1 MVGVLGGAVER
12 GEVVAQSPCTTL
24 VADGPERR
32 GVALGLGEEVP
43 ASSITVLVP
52 DEAGERALSGMTGLR
67 VVRYRQK
74 ADLAALGADAE
85 VLVPGFRSDDDT
97 PALLGRLPR
106 LRLVQLRSAGAE
118 RWVDR
123 LPAGVALSDCRGA
136 HGALTAEWVVA
147 GLLALLRELPTFVR
161 NQDGEL
167 WLRQPS
173 ETLIGKRVLL
183 VGAGD
188 VAERLAR
195 RLDGF
200 DLAALSMVGRT
211 GRAGVHSADDLPGLL
226 PSHDVVALLVPLTP
240 QTVRMVGAEFL
251 AAMPDGAVLVNA
263 SRGEVVETSALVAEL
278 GSGRL
283 RAVLDVVDP
292 DPLPPGHALWKMP
305 GVLITPHVG
314 GIGTEASWRERAYAV

>member
-1 MVGVLGGAVER
+1 MPT
-12 GEVVAQSPCTTL
+12 SI
-24 VADGPERR
+24 
-32 GVALGLGEEVP
+32 
-43 ASSITVLVP
+43 SSLTVLVP
-52 DEAGERALSGMTGLR
+52 DEAGERALSGVTGLR

-74 ADLAALGADAE
+74 ADLPALGADAE
-85 VLVPGFRSDDDT
+85 VLVPGFKSDNDT
-97 PALLGRLPR
+97 SALLGRLPR

-123 LPAGVALSDCRGA
+123 LPPGVALSDCRGA
-136 HGALTAEWVVA
+136 HGGLTAEWVVA

-161 NQDGEL
+161 YQDREQ
-167 WLRQPS
+167 WQSRPS

-188 VAERLAR
+188 VADRVAR

-200 DLAALSMVGRT
+200 DLGLLSRVGRT
-211 GRAGVHSADDLPGLL
+211 RRAGVHSVDDLPELL
-226 PSHDVVALLVPLTP
+226 PAHDVVVLLVPLTP

-251 AAMPDGAVLVNA
+251 AAMSDGAVLVNA
-263 SRGEVVETSALVAEL
+263 SRGGVVDTDALVAEL
-278 GSGRL
+278 RSLRL

-292 DPLPPGHALWKMP
+292 SPLPAGHPLWTMP

-314 GIGTEASWRERAYAV
+314 GIGTEASWRERAYTVVRDQLMHVVRGGLPPNLVVNGY

>member
-1 MVGVLGGAVER
+1 M
-12 GEVVAQSPCTTL
+12 PTPT
-24 VADGPERR
+24 
-32 GVALGLGEEVP
+32 
-43 ASSITVLVP
+43 SSITVLVP
-52 DEAGERALSGMTGLR
+52 DEAGERALSGVPGLR
-67 VVRYRQK
+67 VVRYGQK
-74 ADLAALGADAE
+74 ADLPHLGADAH
-85 VLVPGFRSDDDT
+85 VLVPGFKSDDDT

-118 RWVDR
+118 RWVNR
-123 LPAGVALSDCRGA
+123 LPPGVALSDCRGA

-161 NQDGEL
+161 NQDREL
-167 WLRQPS
+167 WQRQPS

-188 VAERLAR
+188 VADRVAR

-200 DLAALSMVGRT
+200 DLASLNKVGRT
-211 GRAGVHSADDLPGLL
+211 RRAGVHSVDDLPDLL
-226 PSHDVVALLVPLTP
+226 PAHDVVVLLVPLTP
-240 QTVRMVGAEFL
+240 QTDRMVGAEFL

-263 SRGEVVETSALVAEL
+263 SRGGVVDTDALIAEL
-278 GSGRL
+278 RRQRL

-292 DPLPPGHALWKMP
+292 NPLPPGHALWTMP

-314 GIGTEASWRERAYAV
+314 GIGTEASWRERAYAVVRDQLMHVVRGALPPNLVVNGY

>member
-1 MVGVLGGAVER
+1 LPR
-12 GEVVAQSPCTTL
+12 W
-24 VADGPERR
+24 
-32 GVALGLGEEVP
+32 
-43 ASSITVLVP
+43 
-52 DEAGERALSGMTGLR
+52 
-67 VVRYRQK
+67 
-74 ADLAALGADAE
+74 DAE

-123 LPAGVALSDCRGA
+123 LPPGVALSDCRGA

-147 GLLALLRELPTFVR
+147 GLLALLRELPAFVR

-226 PSHDVVALLVPLTP
+226 PSHDVVVLLVPLTP

-263 SRGEVVETSALVAEL
+263 SRGGVVETSALVAEL
-278 GSGRL
+278 RSGRL

-314 GIGTEASWRERAYAV
+314 GIGTEASWRERAYAVVRDQLLYVSRGRHPPNLVVHGY